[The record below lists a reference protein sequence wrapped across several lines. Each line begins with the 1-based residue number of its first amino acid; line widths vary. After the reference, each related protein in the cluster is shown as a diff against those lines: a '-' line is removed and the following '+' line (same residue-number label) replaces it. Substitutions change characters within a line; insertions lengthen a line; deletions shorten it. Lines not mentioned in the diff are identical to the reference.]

1 MTTTIV
7 ISILIGLIFAP
18 LGCLVLWKRYVY
30 FGDGLA
36 HASMLA
42 AVISVLLGIPIF
54 YAVIINTALF
64 ALIVF
69 KLKNKSGN
77 NAAIGLTSSL
87 MISFAL
93 ILSYIFPSKFNF
105 TSLLFG
111 DIVIAS
117 SRDII
122 SLSILAL
129 FVFVFFF
136 SFYKKII
143 LVIISKD
150 IASSRNI
157 NVSIIEFIFLSLLS
171 FSVLVTIKI
180 VGALLVTSII
190 LIPAMSARI
199 ISTSPLMMI
208 ILSVIFAQI
217 MNAFGIALSF
227 YADLPFAPI
236 IILCGGG
243 IFIIISIYSKLKKGI
258 PN

>member
-1 MTTTIV
+1 MTTIIA

-42 AVISVLLGIPIF
+42 AVISVILGIPVF
-54 YAVIINTALF
+54 YAGLINTALF
-64 ALIVF
+64 AFIVF

-87 MISFAL
+87 MISLAL
-93 ILSYIFPSKFNF
+93 ILSYIFPGKFNF
-105 TSLLFG
+105 TTLLFG

-117 SRDII
+117 SNDII
-122 SLSILAL
+122 ILSFLLL
-129 FVFVFFF
+129 FVIAFFL

-150 IASSRNI
+150 VASSRGI
-157 NVSIIEFIFLSLLS
+157 NVDIIEFIFLSLLS
-171 FSVLVTIKI
+171 FSVLATIKI
-180 VGALLVTSII
+180 VGTLLVTSII

-199 ISTSPLMMI
+199 ISTSPFTMI
-208 ILSVIFAQI
+208 ILSIVFAQI
-217 MNAFGIALSF
+217 MNILGIILSF
-227 YADLPFAPI
+227 HADLPFAPI

-243 IFIIISIYSKLKKGI
+243 IFTIISIYNSLKKI
-258 PN
+258 Q

>member
-1 MTTTIV
+1 MTTIIV

-54 YAVIINTALF
+54 YAGIINTALF
-64 ALIVF
+64 AFIVF

-208 ILSVIFAQI
+208 ILSIIFAQI

-243 IFIIISIYSKLKKGI
+243 IFIIISISNKLKKI
-258 PN
+258 II

>member
-1 MTTTIV
+1 MTTIIA

-42 AVISVLLGIPIF
+42 AVISVILGIPVF
-54 YAVIINTALF
+54 YAGLINTALF
-64 ALIVF
+64 AFIVF

-87 MISFAL
+87 MISLAL
-93 ILSYIFPSKFNF
+93 ILSYIFPGKFNF
-105 TSLLFG
+105 TTLLFG

-117 SRDII
+117 SNDII
-122 SLSILAL
+122 ILSLLLL
-129 FVFVFFF
+129 FVIAFFL

-150 IASSRNI
+150 VASSRGI
-157 NVSIIEFIFLSLLS
+157 NVDIIEFIFLSLLS
-171 FSVLVTIKI
+171 FSVLATIKI
-180 VGALLVTSII
+180 VGTLIVTSII

-199 ISTSPLMMI
+199 ISTSPFTMI
-208 ILSVIFAQI
+208 ILSIVFAQI
-217 MNAFGIALSF
+217 MNILGITLSF
-227 YADLPFAPI
+227 HADLPFAPI

-243 IFIIISIYSKLKKGI
+243 IFTIISICNSLKKI
-258 PN
+258 Q

>member
-54 YAVIINTALF
+54 YAGIINTALF

>member
-1 MTTTIV
+1 MTTIITI
-7 ISILIGLIFAP
+7 STLIGLIFAP

-42 AVISVLLGIPIF
+42 AVISVLLGIPVF
-54 YAVIINTALF
+54 YAGVINTALF
-64 ALIVF
+64 VFVVF

-77 NAAIGLTSSL
+77 SAAIGLTSSL
-87 MISFAL
+87 MISLAL
-93 ILSYIFPSKFNF
+93 ILSYIFPGKFNF

-117 SRDII
+117 SKDII
-122 SLSILAL
+122 TLSILL
-129 FVFVFFF
+129 LLVTIFFL
-136 SFYKKII
+136 SFYKKMI

-150 IASSRNI
+150 VASSRGI

-171 FSVLVTIKI
+171 FSVLATIKI

-208 ILSVIFAQI
+208 ALSIVFAQI
-217 MNAFGIALSF
+217 MNISGITLSF
-227 YADLPFAPI
+227 HADLPFAPI

-243 IFIIISIYSKLKKGI
+243 IFIIISIYNKLK
-258 PN
+258 NSN

>member
-1 MTTTIV
+1 MATIIV

-54 YAVIINTALF
+54 YAGIINTALF
-64 ALIVF
+64 AFIVF
-69 KLKNKSGN
+69 KLKNRSGN

-111 DIVIAS
+111 DIVIAAS
-117 SRDII
+117 KDII

-143 LVIISKD
+143 LIIISKD

-157 NVSIIEFIFLSLLS
+157 SVDIIELIFLSLLS
-171 FSVLVTIKI
+171 FSVLITVKI

-190 LIPAMSARI
+190 LIPAMTARI

-217 MNAFGIALSF
+217 MNAFGIVLSF

-243 IFIIISIYSKLKKGI
+243 IFIVISIYSKLKKI
-258 PN
+258 IT

>member
-1 MTTTIV
+1 MTTIIV

-54 YAVIINTALF
+54 YAGIINTALF
-64 ALIVF
+64 AFIVF

-243 IFIIISIYSKLKKGI
+243 IFIIISIYSKLKKSI

>member
-1 MTTTIV
+1 MTTIIA
-7 ISILIGLIFAP
+7 ISTLIGLIFAP

-42 AVISVLLGIPIF
+42 AVISVLLGIPVF
-54 YAVIINTALF
+54 YAGIINTALF
-64 ALIVF
+64 AFVVF

-87 MISFAL
+87 MISLAL
-93 ILSYIFPSKFNF
+93 ILSYIFPGKFNF

-117 SRDII
+117 SRDIVT
-122 SLSILAL
+122 LSILLLLVAA
-129 FVFVFFF
+129 FFF
-136 SFYKKII
+136 IFYKKII
-143 LVIISKD
+143 LLIISKD
-150 IASSRNI
+150 VASSRGI

-171 FSVLVTIKI
+171 FSVLATIKI

-208 ILSVIFAQI
+208 ILSIFFAQI
-217 MNAFGIALSF
+217 MNISGIVLSF
-227 YADLPFAPI
+227 HADLPFAPI

-243 IFIIISIYSKLKKGI
+243 IFIIISIYNKLKIKM
-258 PN
+258 